1 MAALGIGTLAVLS
14 GLFALGIFLA
24 IASFAIPTVM
34 GRRVI
39 EEDGHRR
46 IGSIAEAQVLSAMAA
61 DMGRMFDR
69 EKGDINELIIKSG
82 YFYETAEEYYAR
94 RIVGAIAF
102 TGLGLAA
109 GFVLNLGFI
118 ITALLMTAGLLYG
131 FTAPARSVQK
141 AIRRRRE
148 RIQDEMGFGLEQ
160 LVNLLN
166 TGTSLSDALAQM
178 KDFGLFGKICDSVST
193 GLQTSKPI
201 DNIVRDVLNSVPAP
215 GQLKE
220 FLALVKQSQVGGQVQ
235 TSAMRT
241 MARMLR
247 QRLANRIM
255 EKGGQAK
262 VKATLVNTMVI
273 VMASLIIVGVPGLV
287 LFMSIGFF

>member
-1 MAALGIGTLAVLS
+1 MATLSISVLAILS
-14 GLFALGIFLA
+14 GLVALGIFLG

-34 GRRVI
+34 GKRVI
-39 EEDGHRR
+39 EEDGRKR
-46 IGSIAEAQVLSAMAA
+46 IGSIAEAQVLSAMAS
-61 DMGRMFDR
+61 DMGRMFDK
-69 EKGDINELIIKSG
+69 EKGDIDNLIVKAG
-82 YFYETAEEYYAR
+82 YVYQTSEEYYAR
-94 RIVGAIAF
+94 RI
-102 TGLGLAA
+102 LGLIGYTGFGFVA
-109 GFVLNLGFI
+109 GFFLDLGFI
-118 ITALLMTAGLLYG
+118 ITAILMTVGLFYG
-131 FTAPARSVQK
+131 FTAPARKLQR
-141 AIRRRRE
+141 AIRNRRE

-160 LVNLLN
+160 VVNLLN

-178 KDFGLFGKICDSVST
+178 KDFGLFGKICDTVSS

-201 DNIVRDVLNSVPAP
+201 DSIVTDVLNSVPAP

-220 FLALVKQSQVGGQVQ
+220 FLALVKQSQVGGQAQ

>member
-1 MAALGIGTLAVLS
+1 MATLSVGVLAILS
-14 GLFALGIFLA
+14 GFVALGIFLG
-24 IASFAIPTVM
+24 IASFAIPSVM

-39 EEDGHRR
+39 EDDGRQR
-46 IGSIAEAQVLSAMAA
+46 IGSIAEAQVLSAMAS

-69 EKGDINELIIKSG
+69 EKGDIDKLIIKSG
-82 YFYETAEEYYAR
+82 YVFQTPEEYYAR
-94 RIVGAIAF
+94 RILFAIVYALVA
-102 TGLGLAA
+102 GAA
-109 GFVLNLGFI
+109 GVVLNLGFI
-118 ITALLMTAGLLYG
+118 ITAIIISVGLLYG
-131 FTAPARSVQK
+131 FTAPARKVQR
-141 AIRRRRE
+141 AIKNRRE

-178 KDFGLFGKICDSVST
+178 KDFGLFGKICDTVST

-201 DNIVRDVLNSVPAP
+201 DNIIKDVLNSVPTP
-215 GQLKE
+215 GQLEE

-235 TSAMRT
+235 TNAMRT

-247 QRLANRIM
+247 QRLANRIL

>member
-1 MAALGIGTLAVLS
+1 MATLGIGVLAILS
-14 GLFALGIFLA
+14 GLVALGIFLG
-24 IASFAIPTVM
+24 IASFAIPSVM

-39 EEDGHRR
+39 EDDGRQR
-46 IGSIAEAQVLSAMAA
+46 IGSIAEAQVLSAMAS

-69 EKGDINELIIKSG
+69 EKGDIDKLIIKSG
-82 YFYETAEEYYAR
+82 YVFQTPEEYYAR
-94 RIVGAIAF
+94 RILFAIVYALVA
-102 TGLGLAA
+102 GAA
-109 GFVLNLGFI
+109 GVVLNLGFI
-118 ITALLMTAGLLYG
+118 ITAIIITVGLLYG
-131 FTAPARSVQK
+131 FTYPARKVQR
-141 AIRRRRE
+141 AIKNRRE

-178 KDFGLFGKICDSVST
+178 KDFGLFGKICDTVST

-201 DNIVRDVLNSVPAP
+201 DNIIKDVLNSVPAP
-215 GQLKE
+215 GQLEE

-235 TSAMRT
+235 TNAMRT

-247 QRLANRIM
+247 QRLANRIL

>member
-1 MAALGIGTLAVLS
+1 MAALGIGTLAILS
-14 GLFALGIFLA
+14 GLVALGIFLA
-24 IASFAIPTVM
+24 FAAFAIPPVM

-39 EEDGHRR
+39 EEDGRRR
-46 IGSIAEAQVLSAMAA
+46 IGSIAEAQVLSAVAA
-61 DMGRMFDR
+61 DVGRMFDR
-69 EKGDINELIIKSG
+69 EKGDIDKLIIKSG
-82 YFYETAEEYYAR
+82 YVYQTAEEYYAR
-94 RIVGAIAF
+94 RILGAIAYAI
-102 TGLGLAA
+102 LAGA
-109 GFVLNLGFI
+109 SGFILDTGFI
-118 ITALLMTAGLLYG
+118 ITALLVTVGLLYG
-131 FTAPARSVQK
+131 FTTPARKVQQT
-141 AIRRRRE
+141 IRTRRE

-178 KDFGLFGKICDSVST
+178 KDFGLFGKICDTVSS

-201 DNIVRDVLNSVPAP
+201 DNIVIDVLNSVPAP
-215 GQLKE
+215 GQLEE

-235 TSAMRT
+235 TGAMRT

-273 VMASLIIVGVPGLV
+273 VVASLIIIGVPGLV

>member
-1 MAALGIGTLAVLS
+1 MAALGIGTLAILS
-14 GLFALGIFLA
+14 GLVALGIFLA
-24 IASFAIPTVM
+24 FAAFAIPPVM

-39 EEDGHRR
+39 EEDGRRR
-46 IGSIAEAQVLSAMAA
+46 IGSIAEAQVLSAVAA
-61 DMGRMFDR
+61 DVGRMFDR
-69 EKGDINELIIKSG
+69 EKGDIDKLIIKSG
-82 YFYETAEEYYAR
+82 YVYQTAEEYYAR
-94 RIVGAIAF
+94 RILGAIAYAI
-102 TGLGLAA
+102 LAGA
-109 GFVLNLGFI
+109 SGFILDLGFI
-118 ITALLMTAGLLYG
+118 ITALLVTVGLLYG
-131 FTAPARSVQK
+131 FTTPARKVQQT
-141 AIRRRRE
+141 IRTRRE

-178 KDFGLFGKICDSVST
+178 KDFGLFGKICDTVSS

-201 DNIVRDVLNSVPAP
+201 DNIVIDVLNSVPAP
-215 GQLKE
+215 GQLEE

-235 TSAMRT
+235 TGAMRT

-273 VMASLIIVGVPGLV
+273 VVASLIIIGVPGLV

>member
-1 MAALGIGTLAVLS
+1 MAALGIGTLAILS
-14 GLFALGIFLA
+14 GLVALGIFLG

-39 EEDGHRR
+39 EDDGRQR
-46 IGSIAEAQVLSAMAA
+46 IGSIAEAQVLSAMAS

-69 EKGDINELIIKSG
+69 EKGDIDKLIIKSG
-82 YFYETAEEYYAR
+82 YVYQTAEEYYAR
-94 RIVGAIAF
+94 RILGAIAYA
-102 TGLGLAA
+102 GLAVAA
-109 GFVLNLGFI
+109 GFMLALGFI
-118 ITALLMTAGLLYG
+118 ITALLVTVGLLYG
-131 FTAPARSVQK
+131 FTTPARKVQR
-141 AIRRRRE
+141 AIRTRRE

-178 KDFGLFGKICDSVST
+178 KDFGLFGKICDTVST

-201 DNIVRDVLNSVPAP
+201 DNIVNDVLNSVPAP
-215 GQLKE
+215 GQLQE

>member
-1 MAALGIGTLAVLS
+1 MAAIGIGTLAILS
-14 GLFALGIFLA
+14 GLVALGIFLG
-24 IASFAIPTVM
+24 IASFGVPTVM

-39 EEDGHRR
+39 EEDGRQR
-46 IGSIAEAQVLSAMAA
+46 IGSIAEAQVLSAMAS

-69 EKGDINELIIKSG
+69 EKGDIDKLIVKSG
-82 YFYETAEEYYAR
+82 YVYQTSEEYYAR
-94 RIVGAIAF
+94 RILGAIGY
-102 TGLGLAA
+102 TGF
-109 GFVLNLGFI
+109 GFVAGYFLVLGFI
-118 ITALLMTAGLLYG
+118 ITAILMTVGLLYG
-131 FTAPARSVQK
+131 FTAPARKLQR
-141 AIRRRRE
+141 AIRNRRE

-160 LVNLLN
+160 VVNLLN

-178 KDFGLFGKICDSVST
+178 KDFGLFGKICDTVST

-201 DNIVRDVLNSVPAP
+201 DNIVNDVLNSVPAP

>member
-1 MAALGIGTLAVLS
+1 MAALGIGTLAILS
-14 GLFALGIFLA
+14 GLVALGIFLA
-24 IASFAIPTVM
+24 FAAFAIPPVM

-39 EEDGHRR
+39 EEDGRRR
-46 IGSIAEAQVLSAMAA
+46 IGSIAEAQVLSAVAA
-61 DMGRMFDR
+61 DVGRMFDR
-69 EKGDINELIIKSG
+69 EKGDIDKLIIKSG
-82 YFYETAEEYYAR
+82 YVYQTAEEYYAR
-94 RIVGAIAF
+94 RILGAIAYAI
-102 TGLGLAA
+102 LAGA
-109 GFVLNLGFI
+109 SGFILDLGFI
-118 ITALLMTAGLLYG
+118 ITALLVTVGLLYG
-131 FTAPARSVQK
+131 FTTPARKVQQT
-141 AIRRRRE
+141 IRTRRE

-178 KDFGLFGKICDSVST
+178 KDFGLFGKICDTVSS

-201 DNIVRDVLNSVPAP
+201 DNIVIDVLNSVPAP
-215 GQLKE
+215 GQLEE

-235 TSAMRT
+235 TGAMRT

-273 VMASLIIVGVPGLV
+273 VMASLIIIGVPGLV

>member
-1 MAALGIGTLAVLS
+1 MATLSVGVLAILS
-14 GLFALGIFLA
+14 GFVALGIFLG
-24 IASFAIPTVM
+24 IASFAIPSVM

-39 EEDGHRR
+39 EDDGRQR
-46 IGSIAEAQVLSAMAA
+46 IGSIAEAQVLSAMAS

-69 EKGDINELIIKSG
+69 EKGDIDKLIIKSG
-82 YFYETAEEYYAR
+82 YVFQTPEEYYAR
-94 RIVGAIAF
+94 RILFAIVYALVA
-102 TGLGLAA
+102 GAA
-109 GFVLNLGFI
+109 GVVLNLGFI
-118 ITALLMTAGLLYG
+118 ITAIIISVGLLYG
-131 FTAPARSVQK
+131 FTAPARKVQR
-141 AIRRRRE
+141 AIKNRRE

-178 KDFGLFGKICDSVST
+178 KDFGLFGKICDTVST

-201 DNIVRDVLNSVPAP
+201 DNIIKDVLNSVPAP
-215 GQLKE
+215 GQLEE

-235 TSAMRT
+235 TNAMRT

-247 QRLANRIM
+247 QRLANRIL

>member
-1 MAALGIGTLAVLS
+1 MAALGIGTLAILS
-14 GLFALGIFLA
+14 GLVALGIFLA
-24 IASFAIPTVM
+24 FAAFAIPPVM

-39 EEDGHRR
+39 EEDGRRR
-46 IGSIAEAQVLSAMAA
+46 IGSIAEAQVLSAVAA
-61 DMGRMFDR
+61 DVGRMFDR
-69 EKGDINELIIKSG
+69 EKGDIDKLIIKSG
-82 YFYETAEEYYAR
+82 YVYQTAEEYYAR
-94 RIVGAIAF
+94 RILGAIAYAI
-102 TGLGLAA
+102 LAGA
-109 GFVLNLGFI
+109 SSFILDLGFI
-118 ITALLMTAGLLYG
+118 ITALLVTVGLLYG
-131 FTAPARSVQK
+131 FTTPARKVQQT
-141 AIRRRRE
+141 IRTRRE

-178 KDFGLFGKICDSVST
+178 KDFGLFGKICDTVSS

-201 DNIVRDVLNSVPAP
+201 DNIVIDVLNSVPAP
-215 GQLKE
+215 GQLEE

-235 TSAMRT
+235 TGAMRT

-247 QRLANRIM
+247 QRLANRNM
-255 EKGGQAK
+255 AKGAQAK

-273 VMASLIIVGVPGLV
+273 VVASLIIIGVPGLV

>member
-1 MAALGIGTLAVLS
+1 MATLGIGVLAILS
-14 GLFALGIFLA
+14 GLVALGIFLG
-24 IASFAIPTVM
+24 IASFAIPSVM

-39 EEDGHRR
+39 EDDGRQR
-46 IGSIAEAQVLSAMAA
+46 IGSIAEAQVLSAMAS

-69 EKGDINELIIKSG
+69 EKGDIDKLIIKSG
-82 YFYETAEEYYAR
+82 YVFQTPEEYYAR
-94 RIVGAIAF
+94 RILFAIVYALVA
-102 TGLGLAA
+102 GAA
-109 GFVLNLGFI
+109 GVVLNLGFI
-118 ITALLMTAGLLYG
+118 ITAIIISVGLLYG
-131 FTAPARSVQK
+131 FTAPARKVQR
-141 AIRRRRE
+141 AIKNRRE

-178 KDFGLFGKICDSVST
+178 KDFGLFGKICDTVST

-201 DNIVRDVLNSVPAP
+201 DNIIKDVLNSVPAP
-215 GQLKE
+215 GQLEE

-235 TSAMRT
+235 TNAMRT

-247 QRLANRIM
+247 QRLANRIL

>member
-1 MAALGIGTLAVLS
+1 MATLGIGILAILS
-14 GLFALGIFLA
+14 GLVALGIFLG
-24 IASFAIPTVM
+24 FAAFAVPTVM

-39 EEDGHRR
+39 EDDGRQR

-69 EKGDINELIIKSG
+69 EKGDIDKLIIKSG
-82 YFYETAEEYYAR
+82 YVFQTPEEYYAR
-94 RIVGAIAF
+94 RILFAAVYAIV
-102 TGLGLAA
+102 A
-109 GFVLNLGFI
+109 GVAGVVLNLGFI
-118 ITALLMTAGLLYG
+118 ITAIIITVGLLYG
-131 FTAPARSVQK
+131 FTLPARKVQR
-141 AIRRRRE
+141 AIKNRRE

-178 KDFGLFGKICDSVST
+178 KDFGLFGKICDTVST

-201 DNIVRDVLNSVPAP
+201 DNIVTDVLNSVPAP
-215 GQLKE
+215 GQLEE

-235 TSAMRT
+235 TNAMRT

-247 QRLANRIM
+247 QRLANRIL

-262 VKATLVNTMVI
+262 VKATLVNTLVI

>member
-1 MAALGIGTLAVLS
+1 MAALGTTTLAILS

-24 IASFAIPTVM
+24 IAAFAVPSVM

-39 EEDGHRR
+39 EEDGRTR
-46 IGSIAEAQVLSAMAA
+46 IGSIAEARVLSAMAA

-69 EKGDINELIIKSG
+69 EKGDIDHLLIKSG
-82 YFYETAEEYYAR
+82 YVYQSPEEYYAR
-94 RIVGAIAF
+94 RIFGAVIYAA
-102 TGLGLAA
+102 LGLVL
-109 GFVLNLGFI
+109 GVLLNLGFI
-118 ITALLMTAGLLYG
+118 VTAFLMTVGLLYG
-131 FTAPARSVQK
+131 FTLPARTVQK
-141 AIRRRRE
+141 AIRKRRE

-178 KDFGLFGKICDSVST
+178 KDFGLFGKICDTVSS
-193 GLQTSKPI
+193 GLQTSKPVDSI
-201 DNIVRDVLNSVPAP
+201 IKDVLNSVPAP

-287 LFMSIGFF
+287 LFMRIGFF

>member
-1 MAALGIGTLAVLS
+1 MATLSVGVLAILS
-14 GLFALGIFLA
+14 GFVALGIFLG
-24 IASFAIPTVM
+24 IASFAIPSVM

-39 EEDGHRR
+39 EDDGRQR
-46 IGSIAEAQVLSAMAA
+46 IGSIAEAQVLSAMAS

-69 EKGDINELIIKSG
+69 EKGDIDKLIIKSG
-82 YFYETAEEYYAR
+82 YVFQTPEEYYAR
-94 RIVGAIAF
+94 RILFAIVYALVA
-102 TGLGLAA
+102 GAA
-109 GFVLNLGFI
+109 GVVLNLGFI
-118 ITALLMTAGLLYG
+118 ITAIIITVGLLYG
-131 FTAPARSVQK
+131 FTYPARKVQR
-141 AIRRRRE
+141 AIKNRRE

-178 KDFGLFGKICDSVST
+178 KDFGLFGKICDTVST

-201 DNIVRDVLNSVPAP
+201 DNIIKDVLNSVPAP
-215 GQLKE
+215 GQLEE

-235 TSAMRT
+235 TNAMRT

-247 QRLANRIM
+247 QRLANRIL

>member
-1 MAALGIGTLAVLS
+1 MAALGIGTLAILS
-14 GLFALGIFLA
+14 GLVALGIFLA
-24 IASFAIPTVM
+24 FAAFAIPPVM

-39 EEDGHRR
+39 EEDGRRR
-46 IGSIAEAQVLSAMAA
+46 IGSIAEAQVLSAVAA
-61 DMGRMFDR
+61 DVGRMFDR
-69 EKGDINELIIKSG
+69 EKGDIDKLIIKSG
-82 YFYETAEEYYAR
+82 YVYQTAEEYYAR
-94 RIVGAIAF
+94 RILGAIAYAI
-102 TGLGLAA
+102 LAGA
-109 GFVLNLGFI
+109 SSFILDLGFI
-118 ITALLMTAGLLYG
+118 ITALLVTVGLLYG
-131 FTAPARSVQK
+131 FTTPARKVQQT
-141 AIRRRRE
+141 IRTRRE

-178 KDFGLFGKICDSVST
+178 KDFGLFGKICDTVSS

-201 DNIVRDVLNSVPAP
+201 DNIVIDVLNSVPAP
-215 GQLKE
+215 GQLEE

-235 TSAMRT
+235 TGAMRT

-273 VMASLIIVGVPGLV
+273 VVASLIIIGVPGLV

>member
-1 MAALGIGTLAVLS
+1 MATLSITTLAILS
-14 GLFALGIFLA
+14 GFVALGIFLA
-24 IASFAIPTVM
+24 FAAFAIPTVM

-39 EEDGHRR
+39 EEDGRQR
-46 IGSIAEAQVLSAMAA
+46 IGSIAEAQVLSAMAS

-69 EKGDINELIIKSG
+69 EKGDIDNLIVKAG
-82 YFYETAEEYYAR
+82 YIYQTSEEYYAR
-94 RIVGAIAF
+94 RILGAIGF
-102 TGLGLAA
+102 TGF
-109 GFVLNLGFI
+109 GFVVGFFLQLGFI
-118 ITALLMTAGLLYG
+118 ITAVLMTVGALYG
-131 FTAPARSVQK
+131 FTAPARKIQRT
-141 AIRRRRE
+141 IRNRRE

-178 KDFGLFGKICDSVST
+178 KDFGLFGKICDTVSS

-201 DNIVRDVLNSVPAP
+201 DNIVTDVLNSVPAP
-215 GQLKE
+215 GQLEE

-235 TSAMRT
+235 TNAMRT